1 MIRILPR
8 GHLVPLVTAA
18 LVTAGLTLGRLVTTG
33 FALGPLATTGHA
45 MRPIFTVDLAPK
57 PLVAATLPA
66 VAGTPGSRTSV
77 AAPLAFLPPD
87 AQGAAMGE
95 ALTALT
101 RGPEAAWW
109 NPAALALGRGLRGI
123 PYSRND
129 RLLPWEDA
137 RLEQFAAAYGGGGL
151 GLGATWTRE
160 LIDARRPVFRP
171 DGTPLYFR
179 SRRQVATVGM
189 GIDLSR
195 FAVSLPRA
203 ARLAVGAAARGY
215 RDELDHGGSSNPPGG
230 NNDEFD
236 HGGSARPEGWD
247 LDGAALLTWRLAEP
261 SRPDEEQGAP
271 GITSDLCLGYVAMNA
286 LDRQHATSLG
296 RLSMGRRD
304 RASGALTLRVP
315 VRWPGTDWFSVAA
328 AFERRG
334 FALRAGRQD
343 RAVDH
348 VGGEISLGGFVAVRA
363 GQVRDPL
370 HEGPG
375 AKERRSTWGGGL
387 ALPPGNK
394 RSRRPGLGIDYA
406 DLGNRDPGGE
416 TVKQVTVSVWIR

>member
-1 MIRILPR
+1 MIGIPPR
-8 GHLVPLVTAA
+8 RHPVRFAI
-18 LVTAGLTLGRLVTTG
+18 AGL
-33 FALGPLATTGHA
+33 ALGPLVT
-45 MRPIFTVDLAPK
+45 M
-57 PLVAATLPA
+57 TLPA
-66 VAGTPGSRTSV
+66 TAGTPGSSTSI
-77 AAPLAFLPPD
+77 AAPLALLPPD

-95 ALTALT
+95 AFTALA

-123 PYSRND
+123 PYSRSD

-137 RLEQFAAAYGGGGL
+137 RLEQFVAAYGGGGL
-151 GLGATWTRE
+151 GLGATWTQE
-160 LIDARRPVFRP
+160 LINARRPIFSPEDPSPRYP
-171 DGTPLYFR
+171 R

-195 FAVSLPRA
+195 FAVSLPRT

-215 RDELDHGGSSNPPGG
+215 RDKFDPGGSSDPPGEDS
-230 NNDEFD
+230 DEFD
-236 HGGSARPEGWD
+236 HGGPTRPQGWD

-261 SRPDEEQGAP
+261 SRPDEEQRAP

-286 LDRQHATSLG
+286 LDRKHETSLG

-304 RASGALTLRVP
+304 RASVALTLRVP
-315 VRWPGTDWFSVAA
+315 VRWPGTDWFAVAA

-334 FALRAGRQD
+334 FVLRAGRQD

-348 VGGEISLGGFVAVRA
+348 VGGEFSLGGFAAVRA

-370 HEGPG
+370 HEGPD
-375 AKERRSTWGGGL
+375 AKERRFTWGGGL
-387 ALPPGNK
+387 ARPPGNK
-394 RSRRPGLGIDYA
+394 RSRRPGLAVDYA
-406 DLGNRDPGGE
+406 DLGNRDPGGR
-416 TVKQVTVSVWIR
+416 TVKQVTVSVWFR